1 MGRAKSIGA
10 VALIVVLVLLALS
23 VFTVKEWERAILFQF
38 GEIVRH
44 DYAPGLHFKI
54 PVIQNVR
61 KYNGR
66 IMTMDAMPERYL
78 TAEKKNLIVD
88 AFVKWRINDVRR
100 YYTAM
105 GGDETRARDRLS
117 QIIKDGLRA
126 EFGKR
131 TVQEVVSGERSAVMA
146 VLQVNA
152 DAQAA
157 EFGIT
162 IVDVRIK
169 RVDLPEDVSASVYRR
184 MEAERVRVATDLRSR
199 GAEAAERIRADA
211 DRQRTIILA
220 EAYRESEELRGT
232 GDARAADI
240 YGTAFSGDP
249 EFFSFYRSI
258 NAYRNAFSDRSDV
271 MLLDP
276 DSDFFKYFRDP
287 SRGGS
292 GGAGAQRSGR

>member
-1 MGRAKSIGA
+1 MGRAKSIAIIA
-10 VALIVVLVLLALS
+10 VAALLVLASFSL
-23 VFTVKEWERAILFQF
+23 FTVKEWERAILFQF
-38 GEIVRH
+38 GEIVRS
-44 DYAPGLHFKI
+44 DYEPGLHFKI

-66 IMTMDAMPERYL
+66 IMTMDAAAERYL

-157 EFGIT
+157 QFGIS
-162 IVDVRIK
+162 IIDVRLK

-220 EAYRESEELRGT
+220 EAYRESEELRGA
-232 GDARAADI
+232 GDARAAEI
-240 YGTAFSGDP
+240 YSGAFSGDP

-258 NAYRNAFSDRSDV
+258 NAYRSSFGDRSDV

-276 DSDFFKYFRDP
+276 DSQFFKYFRDP
-287 SRGGS
+287 GTGGS
-292 GGAGAQRSGR
+292 ANRQGAAR

>member
-1 MGRAKSIGA
+1 MGRINSI
-10 VALIVVLVLLALS
+10 VIIVVAALLLLASFSL
-23 VFTVKEWERAILFQF
+23 FTVKEWERAILFQF
-38 GEIVRH
+38 GEIVRS
-44 DYAPGLHFKI
+44 DYEPGLHFKI

-66 IMTMDAMPERYL
+66 IMTMDAAAERYL

-88 AFVKWRINDVRR
+88 AFVKWRIQDVRR

-157 EFGIT
+157 QFGIS
-162 IVDVRIK
+162 IIDVRLK

-220 EAYRESEELRGT
+220 EAYREAEELRGT
-232 GDARAADI
+232 GDARAAEI
-240 YGTAFSGDP
+240 YSTAFSGDP

-258 NAYRNAFSDRSDV
+258 NAYRSSFSEKSDV
-271 MLLDP
+271 LLLDP
-276 DSDFFKYFRDP
+276 DSSFFKYFRDP
-287 SRGGS
+287 GKS
-292 GGAGAQRSGR
+292 SGR

>member
-1 MGRAKSIGA
+1 MKRAGSITLIL
-10 VALIVVLVLLALS
+10 VAALLVLAAFSL
-23 VFTVKEWERAILFQF
+23 FTVKEWERAILFQF
-38 GEIVRH
+38 GEIVRS
-44 DYAPGLHFKI
+44 DYEPGLHFKI
-54 PVIQNVR
+54 PLIQNVR

-66 IMTMDAMPERYL
+66 IMTMESAAERYL
-78 TAEKKNLIVD
+78 TAEKKNLRVD
-88 AFVKWRINDVRR
+88 AFVKWRIADVRR

-131 TVQEVVSGERSAVMA
+131 TVQEVVSGERAAVMA

-152 DAQAA
+152 GVQAEA
-157 EFGIT
+157 FGIE
-162 IVDVRIK
+162 IIDVRLK

-220 EAYRESEELRGT
+220 EAYRESEELRGG
-232 GDARAADI
+232 GDARASEI
-240 YGTAFSGDP
+240 YRTAFSADA

-258 NAYRNAFSDRSDV
+258 NAYRTSFGDKSDV

-276 DSDFFKYFRDP
+276 DSSFFKYFRDP
-287 SRGGS
+287 ARQ
-292 GGAGAQRSGR
+292 GAGR

>member
-1 MGRAKSIGA
+1 MGRAKSIG
-10 VALIVVLVLLALS
+10 LIAVVLVLVLASFSL
-23 VFTVKEWERAILFQF
+23 FTVKEWERAILFQF
-38 GEIVRH
+38 GEIVRA
-44 DYAPGLHFKI
+44 DYEPGLHFKI

-66 IMTMDAMPERYL
+66 IMTMDAQAERYL

-88 AFVKWRINDVRR
+88 AFVKWRIEDVRR

-105 GGDETRARDRLS
+105 GGDEMRARDRLS

-126 EFGKR
+126 EFGRR
-131 TVQEVVSGERSAVMA
+131 TVQEVVSGERTAVMA

-152 DAQAA
+152 DNQAA
-157 EFGIT
+157 EFGIE
-162 IVDVRIK
+162 IVDVRLK

-220 EAYRESEELRGT
+220 EAYRESENLRGA
-232 GDARAADI
+232 GDARAAQI
-240 YGTAFSGDP
+240 YAEAFSGDP

-258 NAYRNAFSDRSDV
+258 NAYRSAFSDPNDV
-271 MLLDP
+271 MVLDP
-276 DSDFFKYFRDP
+276 ESDFFKYFRNP
-287 SRGGS
+287 VQGGS
-292 GGAGAQRSGR
+292 RKAQ

>member
-1 MGRAKSIGA
+1 MGRIKSI
-10 VALIVVLVLLALS
+10 VLVAIAALLLLASFSL
-23 VFTVKEWERAILFQF
+23 FTVKEWERAILFQF
-38 GEIVRH
+38 GEIVRS
-44 DYAPGLHFKI
+44 DYEPGLHFKI

-61 KYNGR
+61 KFNGR
-66 IMTMDAMPERYL
+66 VMTMDAAAERYL

-88 AFVKWRINDVRR
+88 AFVKWRIQDVRR

-157 EFGIT
+157 QFGIS
-162 IVDVRIK
+162 IVDVRLK

-232 GDARAADI
+232 GDARAAEI
-240 YGTAFSGDP
+240 YSTAFSGDP

-258 NAYRNAFSDRSDV
+258 NAYRTSFGEKSDV
-271 MLLDP
+271 LLLDP
-276 DSDFFKYFRDP
+276 DSSFFKYFRDP
-287 SRGGS
+287 GKS
-292 GGAGAQRSGR
+292 SGR

>member
-1 MGRAKSIGA
+1 MKRLGSVSLLVV
-10 VALIVVLVLLALS
+10 VALLVVAAFS
-23 VFTVKEWERAILFQF
+23 MFTVKEWERAILFQF
-38 GEIVRH
+38 GEIVRS
-44 DYAPGLHFKI
+44 DYEPGLHFKI

-61 KYNGR
+61 KFNGR
-66 IMTMDAMPERYL
+66 IMTMESAAERYL
-78 TAEKKNLIVD
+78 TAEKKNLRVD
-88 AFVKWRINDVRR
+88 AFVKWRIADVHR
-100 YYTAM
+100 YYTTM

-131 TVQEVVSGERSAVMA
+131 TVQEVVSGERAAVMA

-152 DAQAA
+152 GAQAEA
-157 EFGIT
+157 FGIE
-162 IVDVRIK
+162 IIDVRLK

-220 EAYRESEELRGT
+220 EAYREAEQLRGA
-232 GDARAADI
+232 GDARAAEI
-240 YGTAFSGDP
+240 YRTAFSADA

-258 NAYRNAFSDRSDV
+258 NAYRASFSDKSDV

-276 DSDFFKYFRDP
+276 ESSFFKYFRDP
-287 SRGGS
+287 TRQ
-292 GGAGAQRSGR
+292 GAGR

>member
-1 MGRAKSIGA
+1 MGRISSI
-10 VALIVVLVLLALS
+10 ALVVIAALLLLASFSL
-23 VFTVKEWERAILFQF
+23 FTVKEWERAILFQF
-38 GEIVRH
+38 GEIVRS
-44 DYAPGLHFKI
+44 DYEPGLHFKI

-66 IMTMDAMPERYL
+66 IMTMDAAAERYL

-88 AFVKWRINDVRR
+88 AFVKWRIQDVRR

-157 EFGIT
+157 QFGIS
-162 IVDVRIK
+162 IIDVRLK

-232 GDARAADI
+232 GDARAAEI
-240 YGTAFSGDP
+240 YSTAFSGDP

-258 NAYRNAFSDRSDV
+258 NAYRASFGEKSDV
-271 MLLDP
+271 LLLDP
-276 DSDFFKYFRDP
+276 DSQFFKYFRDP
-287 SRGGS
+287 GKS
-292 GGAGAQRSGR
+292 SGR